1 MLAGG
6 ELEEC
11 PMQTTVRAHRPRYHE
26 APARLDGRIQAM
38 AVMAQRAL
46 EDAMDALERGDVLA
60 SDRVVAEDDAIDSL
74 YQDIER
80 AAIDVM
86 ARPASVASELR
97 FLVALL
103 HVALHLERIGDLA
116 VEVAAAT
123 TEAADLATRPE
134 IAYRLGEMGTAAAAM
149 TEEAVTAFVRR
160 DLATCEAVAARGVEV
175 HRLDRQ
181 LLVAV
186 IAAGDE
192 DLPWALEALQIGR
205 ELERASD
212 HAVDIAE
219 QAWFLVTGE
228 LRELA

>member
-1 MLAGG
+1 
-6 ELEEC
+6 
-11 PMQTTVRAHRPRYHE
+11 
-26 APARLDGRIQAM
+26 
-38 AVMAQRAL
+38 
-46 EDAMDALERGDVLA
+46 MDPLERGDVLA
-60 SDRVVAEDDAIDSL
+60 GGRVVAEDDAIDSL

-80 AAIDVM
+80 ATIDIM
-86 ARPASVASELR
+86 ARQQPMASELR

-123 TEAADLATRPE
+123 GEPVDLAARPE

-160 DLATCEAVAARGVEV
+160 DLGTCEAVAARGVEV
-175 HRLDRQ
+175 HRLDRE
-181 LLVAV
+181 LLDAV
-186 IAAGDE
+186 IAASDE
-192 DLPWALEALQIGR
+192 HLPWALETLQIGR
-205 ELERASD
+205 EVERASD